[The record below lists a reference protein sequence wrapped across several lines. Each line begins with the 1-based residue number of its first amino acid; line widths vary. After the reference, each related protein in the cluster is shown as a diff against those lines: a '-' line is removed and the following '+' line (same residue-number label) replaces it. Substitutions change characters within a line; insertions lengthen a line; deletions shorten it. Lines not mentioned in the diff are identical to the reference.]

1 VEALKPILRD
11 HYKKQ
16 RAEYRH
22 RLLKLKETTKKEVQ
36 ILGKDKAHDYNWS
49 ERKAKRKNISDLY
62 VRSCDDPNKR
72 NQEEWKIPVDIAI
85 NENVAGLVEWYLIDS
100 WANGNGWNLDEIA
113 DHRQRYRNSLQTTS
127 IHPVYRRIFLET
139 FEASVRY
146 IIKFQSGATYYLET
160 VFIRELAVK
169 GEINEFNLFTVKTK
183 DIPSLLQLN
192 MNFGNLNK
200 KINTHD
206 HILEQ
211 YIRPNL
217 KDPVVAEEKLA
228 LRNEGIPSQVID
240 YVFKLAYLNKPPS
253 ITKLQ
258 EYVESIKHKA
268 KPEIICR
275 SRSTVSRWLKK
286 IKISLVK
293 LGYISAEVG
302 DAFQHKIR
310 DPYNDNIKE
319 KSQKGYGSSGK
330 DYDQ

>member
-1 VEALKPILRD
+1 MRI
-11 HYKKQ
+11 
-16 RAEYRH
+16 
-22 RLLKLKETTKKEVQ
+22 
-36 ILGKDKAHDYNWS
+36 
-49 ERKAKRKNISDLY
+49 
-62 VRSCDDPNKR
+62 CDDPNKR
-72 NQEEWKIPVDIAI
+72 NQKEWKIPVDIAI
-85 NENVAGLVEWYLIDS
+85 NENVAGLVERYLIDS
-100 WANGNGWNLDEIA
+100 WVNGNGWNLDEIA

-169 GEINEFNLFTVKTK
+169 GEIDEFNLFTVKTK

-192 MNFGNLNK
+192 TKFDNLNK
-200 KINTHD
+200 KINSHD

-211 YIRPNL
+211 YIKPNL
-217 KDPVVAEEKLA
+217 RAPAVAEEKLK
-228 LRNEGIPSQVID
+228 LKQSMPDPVVD
-240 YVFKLAYLNKPPS
+240 HVFKLAYLNKPPS